1 MDRSSAGQFDIPQ
14 EMRAFAEKSVEQ
26 ARHAFESFIST
37 AHQTINA
44 FGDQAETT
52 RQGAKDMGQ
61 QVMTFAER
69 NIATSFEFAQQLV
82 RARDVNEMVKL
93 QSDYITAQIKTLSE
107 QAKELSE
114 STTKLARDGTRA
126 KS

>member
-1 MDRSSAGQFDIPQ
+1 MRGSHRDEDRL
-14 EMRAFAEKSVEQ
+14 AFTCRLCQIGREPDAAAAVL
-26 ARHAFESFIST
+26 
-37 AHQTINA
+37 
-44 FGDQAETT
+44 
-52 RQGAKDMGQ
+52 
-61 QVMTFAER
+61 
-69 NIATSFEFAQQLV
+69 AQQLV

-114 STTKLARDGTRA
+114 STTKLAREATKP